1 MALLVCG
8 LLRGASGVAIFKAE
22 PDPDPRDAMALAP
35 AETLGSTA
43 PVVESHSEKSEF
55 AQRTPETGA
64 IALATKSRRPR
75 SVRAINERP
84 AIAAVPIGHR
94 DGPPV
99 LALEPAIPVAATPET
114 PGRRGPIRQFVF
126 AMTPFTAFN
135 FCRG

>member
-1 MALLVCG
+1 M
-8 LLRGASGVAIFKAE
+8 
-22 PDPDPRDAMALAP
+22 LAP

-43 PVVESHSEKSEF
+43 PVVESHPEKSEF

-94 DGPPV
+94 DGPPA
-99 LALEPAIPVAATPET
+99 LALEPAIPVVATPET
-114 PGRRGPIRQFVF
+114 PEVSELAGGLGFEPRLTESESGRQH
-126 AMTPFTAFN
+126 
-135 FCRG
+135 